1 MLDSFVSLKQRY
13 YSMSN
18 VRPAYTYTVRARLP
32 ENLRFLDELAHNLW
46 WAWNYDAVDLF
57 RRVSREL
64 WEESNLNPVY
74 LLIHAEQERL
84 EYLNL
89 EEGFLNHMARV
100 EQAFRRYMEEPR
112 WFQRH
117 FPERQNLQVAY
128 FSAEFGIAACLPIYS
143 GGLGILAGDHLKTA
157 SDMGLPLAGVGLA
170 YRVGYFHQYLNI
182 DGWQQERYDENIF
195 ELLPMQK
202 VLNSS
207 GSWLKQDIPYLGH
220 TVKAGILRVDVG
232 RIPLYLMTTNLQEN
246 LPEDRII
253 TDKLYGGDREMRIRQ
268 EILLGIGGVLALKAV
283 GIEPT
288 VCHMNE
294 GHSAFLSL
302 KRMHGLIQ
310 EQGLDFASAYEASL
324 SGTCFTT
331 HTPVPAG
338 NDVFAEDLVRRYMEP
353 MSADLGVSWDQFTA
367 VGRDNDPA
375 LAKNYSMTVSAIRCA
390 SHVNGVSML
399 HAQVSRGMWQQLWPS
414 LPLDEVPIKAITNG
428 VHLHSWISHDLASLF
443 DRYLGEQWRS
453 DPLREGLWDRVH
465 EIPDEELWRTHEL
478 RRARLVAYTRRNL
491 QEQMHKRGE
500 AGEAVENAR
509 EVLNP
514 DALTIGFARR
524 FATYKRATLL
534 FKEIDRLKALVSN
547 RDMPVQFIYAGK
559 AHPRDD
565 EGKKLIREIIHAVRE
580 DPLRHRVVFLEDY
593 DIAMARYLLQGVDV
607 WLNTP
612 RRPLEASGTSG
623 MKAVANGAIHL
634 SVLDGWWD
642 EGYLPE
648 CGWAIGSGE
657 QYDDLEQ
664 QDYVEGH
671 ALYDLL
677 EKEVAPLF
685 YRRTI
690 ADLPRE
696 WITKMKNSMAAY
708 LPWFSSHRMVRNY
721 VEEAYLSSDEAYRN
735 FSAEGFAAAKQ
746 MSSWRAKIQ
755 EGWNAAGVLKI
766 EVKQTG
772 DLLVGDAIDVRAVIN
787 PGPLTPEDFRV
798 EVYCGPV
805 DSNGEIIRAR
815 TEEMSFEQGAQ
826 APYCHFTGTV
836 IAPRSG
842 NFGFTVRLLPKHKLL
857 ANKYATYLL
866 RWA

>member
-1 MLDSFVSLKQRY
+1 
-13 YSMSN
+13 MSN
-18 VRPAYTYTVRARLP
+18 VRPAFTYTVRAKLP
-32 ENLRFLDELAHNLW
+32 ENLKFLDELAHNLW

-57 RRVSREL
+57 RRVSRDL

-89 EEGFLNHMARV
+89 EEGFLNHLARV
-100 EQAFRRYMEEPR
+100 EREFRKYMEEPR
-112 WFQRH
+112 WFQKH

-128 FSAEFGIAACLPIYS
+128 FSAEFGISACLPIYS

-195 ELLPMQK
+195 EVMPINK
-202 VLNSS
+202 VLD
-207 GSWLKQDIPYLGH
+207 GDGRWLKIDVPYLKRP
-220 TVKAGILRVDVG
+220 VKAGVMRVDVG
-232 RIPLYLMTTNLQEN
+232 RVPLYVLTTNLQEN
-246 LPEDRII
+246 EPEDRII
-253 TDKLYGGDREMRIRQ
+253 TDRLYGGDREMRIRQ
-268 EILLGIGGVLALKAV
+268 EIVLGIGGVITLRAV
-283 GIEPT
+283 GVSPT

-302 KRMHGLIQ
+302 ERIRGMIR

-338 NDVFAEDLVRRYMEP
+338 NDVFAEEQVRQYLEP
-353 MSADLGVSWDQFTA
+353 MSADLGINWEQFA
-367 VGRDNDPA
+367 AIGRDKDPA
-375 LAKNYSMTVSAIRCA
+375 YAKNYSMTVSAIRGA
-390 SHVNGVSML
+390 NRVNGVSIL
-399 HAQVSRGMWQQLWPS
+399 HAHVARGMWQQLWPS
-414 LPLDEVPIKAITNG
+414 LPLAEAPINAITNG
-428 VHLHSWISHDLASLF
+428 VHLHSWISHDMATLF

-453 DPLREGLWDRVH
+453 DPLREGLWNRVL

-478 RRARLVAYTRRNL
+478 RRARLVAYARMQL
-491 QEQMHKRGE
+491 QEQMLKRGE
-500 AGEAVENAR
+500 AIEAVRHAG

-534 FKEIDRLKALVSN
+534 FKDIERLTKLVSD

-565 EGKKLIREIIHAVRE
+565 EGKKLIREIVHAVRE
-580 DPLRHRVVFLEDY
+580 EPLRHRVVFLEDY
-593 DIAMARYLLQGVDV
+593 DIAMARYLVQGVDI

-634 SVLDGWWD
+634 SILDGWWD
-642 EGYLPE
+642 EGYRPE

-657 QYDDLEQ
+657 EYEDLEY
-664 QDYVEGH
+664 QDFVEGH
-671 ALYDLL
+671 ALYDIL
-677 EKEVAPLF
+677 EKEAVPL
-685 YRRTI
+685 YYKRTI
-690 ADLPRE
+690 ADIPRE

-721 VEEAYLSSDEAYRN
+721 IEEAYLPSDEAYRN
-735 FSAEGFAAAKQ
+735 FSAEKFAAART
-746 MSSWRAKIQ
+746 MAGWRASVQ
-755 EGWNAAGVLKI
+755 AGWNAVGVMKI
-766 EVKQTG
+766 EVQQTG
-772 DLLVGDAIDVRAVIN
+772 ELQVGDQLNVRAVIN
-787 PGPLTPEDFRV
+787 PGQLRPEDLGV

-805 DSNGEIIRAR
+805 DSNGEILRANAVP
-815 TEEMSFEQGAQ
+815 MSFEPGAQ
-826 APYCHFTGTV
+826 APYVLFAGTV
-836 IAPRSG
+836 ITPRSG
-842 NFGFTVRLLPKHKLL
+842 NFGLTVRILPKHGLL
-857 ANKYATYLL
+857 ANKYATHLL